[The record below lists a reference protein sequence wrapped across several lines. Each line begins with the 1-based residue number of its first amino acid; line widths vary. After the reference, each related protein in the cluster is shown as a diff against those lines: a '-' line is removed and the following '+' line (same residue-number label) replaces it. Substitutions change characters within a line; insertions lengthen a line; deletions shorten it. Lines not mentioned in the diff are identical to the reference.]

1 MPSRVRSG
9 SRASTNVAR
18 PRSQADQMLL
28 AQTRE
33 QLQEKERVPPR
44 AVGQGQQGVVGSGAE
59 DVSRYFGNSAR
70 LEAPENRLDGPVAK
84 QLGDGAPQIVAR
96 LDGSEGQHPA
106 DRHRS
111 QAGRQGAYRGPCAA
125 VCPLQVVEADQD
137 RLAKRG
143 LLEQRLDVLQHPV
156 PLLPGGMRIP
166 ERGTVE
172 QRLSPAEQRVHQHG
186 QLYGR
191 VAGLGHPVA
200 DSETSL
206 PRGRHGLFDQAALTQ
221 SRAAFNQPAGP
232 GSAPEPGQVIVQRGH
247 LDVPAAQRVRHGTV
261 RSGNRARRGPR
272 CGVQDVSAHFGRP
285 ILARIS
291 QPGAQSRVEG
301 RSACPAGVR
310 AVQIPPPDPAGH
322 PPARSISLG
331 YRWRGEEV
339 LDGRWCECLASRKC
353 ELPTQ

>member
-1 MPSRVRSG
+1 MATSSPGAALAASWVATSTG
-9 SRASTNVAR
+9 SAPAASSAEVTC
-18 PRSQADQMLL
+18 
-28 AQTRE
+28 
-33 QLQEKERVPPR
+33 
-44 AVGQGQQGVVGSGAE
+44 E

-84 QLGDGAPQIVAR
+84 QFGDGAPQIVAR

-206 PRGRHGLFDQAALTQ
+206 PRGRYGLFDQAALTQ

-232 GSAPEPGQVIVQRGH
+232 GPAPEPGQVIVQRGH
-247 LDVPAAQRVRHGTV
+247 LAVPAAKRQSRRRVWLARRMRHV
-261 RSGNRARRGPR
+261 GNRPVREEA
-272 CGVQDVSAHFGRP
+272 
-285 ILARIS
+285 
-291 QPGAQSRVEG
+291 GAS
-301 RSACPAGVR
+301 
-310 AVQIPPPDPAGH
+310 
-322 PPARSISLG
+322 
-331 YRWRGEEV
+331 
-339 LDGRWCECLASRKC
+339 DGR
-353 ELPTQ
+353 TG